1 MPNCSSQNKVQS
13 RSGRYLLVGALLF
26 VLDYA
31 VTRVIYVEMQQSL
44 MVAQWTGRLVGAG
57 VGYWLHGVYTFAVVG
72 QRTSTARLRY
82 WLVAAMLWLI
92 SPLLL
97 KAAMT
102 AAPDSLLLGK
112 VVTEGV
118 LVGASYLLL
127 RYFVFTSSGKS

>member
-127 RYFVFTSSGKS
+127 RYFVFTSPGKS

>member
-44 MVAQWTGRLVGAG
+44 MVAQWTGRLIGAG
-57 VGYWLHGVYTFAVVG
+57 VGYWLHRAYTFAVVG
-72 QRTSTARLRY
+72 QQTSTARVRY

-97 KAAMT
+97 KAAMA
-102 AAPDSLLLGK
+102 AAPDSPLLGK